1 MGKITVNGIAKK
13 EFDCD
18 IMIISLNFIS
28 RNQNTGKAIESS
40 MSECDQFLEYL
51 KKQGMNISDIRLN
64 DNGVSRDNY
73 SDNPHTE
80 ANREIKLR
88 VPFNMK
94 FLNGITEV
102 IKEFKFDIDMEVSY
116 ELSDLNRIHNQL
128 IKDAIDDSRKKA
140 EMVAEAMGKVLVGI
154 DNINVEKGY
163 NRRCFDE
170 GEEMYRNLYCSIRER
185 NSISNEL
192 KAPVCVETE
201 TVETVWIID

>member
-28 RNQNTGKAIESS
+28 RNQNTGNAIESS

-64 DNGVSRDNY
+64 GNGVSKNNY
-73 SDNPHTE
+73 SDKPHTK

-102 IKEFKFDIDMEVSY
+102 IKEFKFDIDMGVSY
-116 ELSDLNRIHNQL
+116 ELSDVKEIHNQL

-154 DNINVEKGY
+154 DNINVENEY
-163 NRRCFDE
+163 NRRFFNNSDQLDSNFSHAL
-170 GEEMYRNLYCSIRER
+170 GERH
-185 NSISNEL
+185 SISNEL

-201 TVETVWIID
+201 TVETVWIVD